1 MNNVMIF
8 SNKQDVAEAAAG
20 DTIITLSKAIAQHGN
35 VTWVL
40 AGGTTPEAA
49 YRIIAAKYLAAI
61 DWSHVTI
68 VIGDERIAPFD
79 STDLNWH
86 VAQEALLQYLPQAT
100 FLRPASEESAENGA
114 GEYAKKLATLPKTD
128 DGLPRFDLVW
138 LGMGED
144 GHTLSLFPNHPD
156 FKPTDQLVIPVRNS
170 PKPPA
175 DRISLTLTALRGA
188 RHTIIMATGPGKAEI
203 LKDAMQPTSD
213 LPVAQA
219 ARITNA
225 MWYFDEDAAKLIA

>member
-1 MNNVMIF
+1 MVF
-8 SNKQDVAEAAAG
+8 ANKQEVAEAAAG
-20 DTIITLSKAIAQHGN
+20 DAIITLSKAIAQHEI

-40 AGGTTPEAA
+40 AGGTTPETA
-49 YRIIAAKYLAAI
+49 YRIIAAKYLTAI
-61 DWSHVTI
+61 DWSHVTF
-68 VIGDERIAPFD
+68 VIGDERIAPND
-79 STDLNWH
+79 SPDSNWH
-86 VAQEALLQYLPQAT
+86 TAEEALLKQLPQAT
-100 FLRPASEESAENGA
+100 FLRPTSEESAESGA

-128 DGLPRFDLVW
+128 NGLPRFDLVW

-156 FKPTDQLVIPVRNS
+156 FATTDQLVIPIHNS

-175 DRISLTLTALRGA
+175 DRISLTLAGLGGA
-188 RHTIIMATGPGKAEI
+188 HHTIILATGSGKAEI

-219 ARITNA
+219 ARTTNA
-225 MWYFDEDAAKLIA
+225 MWFLDQDAAKLIA